1 MMGMQLNLN
10 TVAMIGAVLAVMAA
24 IVIVLY
30 IRSRKKTP
38 EELERLRRFSVNA
51 TGRLAD
57 GILLVEGPADA
68 EGSADTDLIF
78 YQYRAAGM
86 EYTAAQDIS
95 LLRHLVDSGSSRPGL
110 RTAVKFDPRHPSN
123 SIVICEEW
131 SGLRR
136 SDNARD

>member
-1 MMGMQLNLN
+1 MMGMELNLN
-10 TVAMIGAVLAVMAA
+10 TVAMIGAVLAALTA
-24 IVIVLY
+24 IGIVLY

-38 EELERLRRFSVNA
+38 QELERLRRLSVNA
-51 TGRLAD
+51 NGRLAD
-57 GILLVEGPADA
+57 GILVEGPADG
-68 EGSADTDLIF
+68 EGSADADLIF

-95 LLRHLVDSGSSRPGL
+95 LLRHLVDSESCRPGL
-110 RTAVKFDPRHPSN
+110 QTAVKFDPRQPSN

-136 SDNARD
+136 SGNDRD